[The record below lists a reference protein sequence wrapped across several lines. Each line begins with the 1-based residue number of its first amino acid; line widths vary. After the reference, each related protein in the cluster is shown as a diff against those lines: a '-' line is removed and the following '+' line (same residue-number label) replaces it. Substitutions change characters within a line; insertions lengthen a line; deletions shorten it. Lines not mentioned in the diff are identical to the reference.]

1 MSFFRQSPLND
12 NYIELIIMTL
22 YPKLILDALSTVP
35 YPDSDPH
42 CGVEEVI
49 RIKNGNDISVNTIVI
64 QSEAKNLGNIYVKT
78 LLYAAEIFR
87 CAQQLVFLPSVV

>member
-1 MSFFRQSPLND
+1 
-12 NYIELIIMTL
+12 MTL

-35 YPDSDPH
+35 YPDSDTH

-78 LLYAAEIFR
+78 LLYATEIFR
-87 CAQQLVFLPSVV
+87 FAQQHVFLPSVV

>member
-1 MSFFRQSPLND
+1 MSFFGQSSLND

-49 RIKNGNDISVNTIVI
+49 RIRNRSSETASNG
-64 QSEAKNLGNIYVKT
+64 GFGT
-78 LLYAAEIFR
+78 L
-87 CAQQLVFLPSVV
+87 FLFVSKSPLKKLQV

>member
-1 MSFFRQSPLND
+1 MSFFGQSPLND

-49 RIKNGNDISVNTIVI
+49 RIRN
-64 QSEAKNLGNIYVKT
+64 
-78 LLYAAEIFR
+78 
-87 CAQQLVFLPSVV
+87 

>member
-1 MSFFRQSPLND
+1 MSFFGQSSLND

-49 RIKNGNDISVNTIVI
+49 RIRN
-64 QSEAKNLGNIYVKT
+64 
-78 LLYAAEIFR
+78 
-87 CAQQLVFLPSVV
+87 

>member
-1 MSFFRQSPLND
+1 MSFFGQSPLND

-49 RIKNGNDISVNTIVI
+49 RIKNHLNERGINYLLNVGPDH
-64 QSEAKNLGNIYVKT
+64 LGRFPATATEILLEVGKT
-78 LLYAAEIFR
+78 L
-87 CAQQLVFLPSVV
+87 